1 MVFDFSN
8 YCCFLDPVPFLF
20 PFLDCCLQEIRAV
33 FRFQLFASA
42 LRFAVFLGG
51 EEGGG
56 IALLYFRTLTECHSQ
71 NGWKSSQQNYS
82 INNKDK

>member
-42 LRFAVFLGG
+42 LRFAVFFGGG
-51 EEGGG
+51 EGGDCP
-56 IALLYFRTLTECHSQ
+56 ALFPDVDGVSLTKRLEVEPT
-71 NGWKSSQQNYS
+71 KLL
-82 INNKDK
+82 DKQ